1 MKHLKTIIVFL
12 ILFIIIILG
21 LILFLLSST
30 KKNNE
35 VKLEE
40 AFTQANQMKE
50 ISKLEDYFY
59 VKNCMDKYKMYSL
72 DLYYLLKSENS
83 NAINGADEYRQEL
96 IGIIP
101 DFVKSSLGINSN
113 NAYELAGLP
122 DKQLRIDNIY
132 KSMQT
137 VNKVAYENETEIY
150 AYVVESTLIDNSTY
164 EKEKNTTILIT
175 DLNTLTFCIIPQ
187 SYITKN
193 NLNLN
198 EEDALK
204 IYQDKTIPKN
214 NYNGFNYNVSYKQE
228 DVAKEYLERM
238 KFNLR
243 YDVEGAFD
251 SLDEEYRKAR
261 FDNDIDLFREYIK
274 NNGTKLLKA
283 TAKKYQL
290 TEADNYNQY
299 VVIDQNG
306 KEYIF
311 RETELMK
318 YNIILD
324 TYSIDLPEFLEK
336 YNSGN
341 EKSKVAMNISK
352 FIEAINEKDYKY
364 AYSKLADG
372 FKQNYFKTEESFE
385 TYVKNNF
392 FEDSELVSG
401 SFSNQATT
409 YIYKITIKDK
419 ETEELQEQNFIMQL
433 GEGTDFEM
441 SFEIKPGEE

>member
-1 MKHLKTIIVFL
+1 MLKI
-12 ILFIIIILG
+12 
-21 LILFLLSST
+21 
-30 KKNNE
+30 
-35 VKLEE
+35 
-40 AFTQANQMKE
+40 AW
-50 ISKLEDYFY
+50 
-59 VKNCMDKYKMYSL
+59 
-72 DLYYLLKSENS
+72 
-83 NAINGADEYRQEL
+83 IN
-96 IGIIP
+96 I
-101 DFVKSSLGINSN
+101 KCINSN